1 MAQIF
6 ELLRVASHAGH
17 NYYTAAG
24 DVGMKLNLMN
34 LRRRHA
40 MTNALKFFLFAFAK
54 H

>member
-6 ELLRVASHAGH
+6 ELLRVASQAGH
-17 NYYTAAG
+17 NYYTATG
-24 DVGMKLNLMN
+24 DVGMKLNLMK